1 MSTRRPLRSL
11 EEFCSYLSGRGMA
24 PKTVIDVGA
33 AWGTHELLHSF
44 PEAYHILIDP
54 LPLYQERLQQLLQKY
69 QGEYHAIALSDS
81 PGRTHMRVLAGG
93 ELGAALATEP
103 NDNTIEVMV
112 DTLDHLFVDRP
123 LASPILLKTDCQGY
137 DMHVLRGGK
146 EFLRHVDVAVC
157 EVNMFH
163 PTGRP
168 DLPQFGDTITSMR
181 ELGFAA
187 YDIVSYQ
194 TRPFDNALGYIDI
207 VFAREG
213 CLLRKHHR
221 WA

>member
-11 EEFCSYLSGRGMA
+11 VEFCGYLSERGMA

-33 AWGTHELLHSF
+33 AWGTQELLTSF
-44 PEAYHILIDP
+44 PKAYHILIDP
-54 LPLYQERLQQLLQKY
+54 VPLYKTRLELLLKKY
-69 QGEYHAIALSDS
+69 QGEYHPVALSDS

-93 ELGAALATEP
+93 ELGAALATESCK
-103 NDNTIEVMV
+103 NTIEVPV
-112 DTLDHLFVDRP
+112 DTLDNLFNNRTLD
-123 LASPILLKTDCQGY
+123 SPILVKTDCQGY
-137 DMHVLRGGK
+137 DMHVMRGGK
-146 EFLRHVDVAVC
+146 DFLKRVDVAVC

-168 DLPQFGDTITSMR
+168 DLPDFGDTIETMR
-181 ELGFAA
+181 HLGFAA

-194 TRPFDNALGYIDI
+194 TRPFDDALGYVDI
-207 VFAREG
+207 IFAREDG
-213 CLLRKHHR
+213 PLREQHR